1 MKPRLKNHWN
11 RGMFAGV
18 LFVFSLLFSAASAG
32 YAQDSGKTIPVA
44 SFSQANCSGFISE
57 GGVSQLGQILGAE
70 EGKKKND
77 LATGDLLYFGGEGLA
92 GAQTGQEF
100 FVVRPHR
107 KVEKFG
113 TLFTD
118 IAHVQ
123 VVNLHDN
130 VVVGRITFSCEPL
143 NVGDWLISPQTRALP
158 VGPTAVSLD
167 IFARPSGKGEGEI
180 IASKEGLVQLGQ
192 GLVVFLNVGENQGL
206 SAGSRLRIF
215 RTAKE
220 ATVNEHNRNIY
231 RKYAKTMNF
240 PRQIL
245 GECVVLQTGK
255 NTSTAIIT
263 ESLEELYLGDRVE
276 LE

>member
-18 LFVFSLLFSAASAG
+18 LFVFSLLFSAASG

-57 GGVSQLGQILGAE
+57 AGVSQLGQILGAE

-100 FVVRPHR
+100 FVVRLHR

-123 VVNLHDN
+123 VVNLHEN
-130 VVVGRITFSCEPL
+130 VLVGRITFSCEPL
-143 NVGDWLISPQTRALP
+143 NVGDWVIPPQTRALP
-158 VGPTAVSLD
+158 VGPTAVPLD
-167 IFARPSGKGEGEI
+167 IFAGPSGKGEGEI
-180 IASKEGLVQLGQ
+180 IASKEELVQLGQ

-215 RTAKE
+215 RTGKE
-220 ATVNEHNRNIY
+220 AAVNEHNRNNY

-245 GECVVLQTGK
+245 GECVVLQAGK